1 MDRHHLVPYAATPT
15 SKNILDAAQDFGL
28 TAEEARRTLD
38 AALVGPRS
46 ESAVAQNL
54 DEVAGALAQ
63 EILAKQRRM
72 LHERL
77 S

>member
-1 MDRHHLVPYAATPT
+1 MLQ
-15 SKNILDAAQDFGL
+15 AAQDFGL
-28 TAEEARRTLD
+28 TREEAWRTVA

-46 ESAVAQNL
+46 ESAVAQSL

-63 EILAKQRRM
+63 EILAKQRRI
-72 LHERL
+72 LGERL